1 MRVCV
6 TGGTGFIG
14 GALVRRLLADG
25 HEVRVLAR
33 PSPRADAIEAQGAL
47 VVRGE
52 LADSAA
58 IESAVK
64 ETDLVFHAAA
74 KVTGGGTREQF
85 VEANVKGT
93 ERLLESCLRLGARRI
108 VHLSSIAVYG
118 SAKEDEII
126 DEATP
131 FDEKPEGRD
140 FYSQSK
146 IAADALVT
154 SFAQK
159 NISPTVI
166 LRSGIVYGPGRPL
179 PVGLLGFRMGRVS
192 IVFGTPHQRFP
203 LNYVENL
210 VDALLLSMKPS
221 GDTLRQYIVLDDDDL
236 TLGQYHRIK
245 SDADHTHSIFLP
257 GWPVLVGGPLGG
269 IPRRQAQR
277 ALQDRHYSSS
287 RIRQQLG
294 WSPRVGLKDAIEQT
308 LKRSG

>member
-14 GALVRRLLADG
+14 GALVRRLLAEG
-25 HEVRVLAR
+25 HEVCVLAR
-33 PSPRADAIEAQGAL
+33 PSPRADALEAQGAS

-58 IESAVK
+58 IENAVK

-74 KVTGGGTREQF
+74 RVTRGGPREQF

-93 ERLLESCLRLGARRI
+93 ERLLEACLRLGTRRI

-118 SAKEDEII
+118 SAKEGEII
-126 DEATP
+126 DEAAP
-131 FDEKPEGRD
+131 FDEKLEGRD

-146 IAADALVT
+146 IAADALAA

-159 NISPTVI
+159 NKSPTVI
-166 LRSGIVYGPGRPL
+166 LRPGIVYGPGKPL
-179 PVGLLGFRMGRVS
+179 PVALLGFRMGRIN
-192 IVFGTPHQRFP
+192 IVFGTPHQWFP

-210 VDALLLSMKPS
+210 VDALLLCMKPS
-221 GDTLRQYIVLDDDDL
+221 SDTLRQYIILDDDDL
-236 TLGQYHRIK
+236 SLGKYHRIK

-257 GWPVLVGGPLGG
+257 GWPVLAGGPLGG
-269 IPRRQAQR
+269 VPRRQAQR
-277 ALQDRHYSSS
+277 ALQNRHYSSS
-287 RIRQQLG
+287 RIRQELG
-294 WSPRVGLKDAIEQT
+294 WSPRIGLKEAIGQT

>member
-1 MRVCV
+1 
-6 TGGTGFIG
+6 
-14 GALVRRLLADG
+14 VRRLLAER

-33 PSPRADAIEAQGAL
+33 PSPRADALAAQG
-47 VVRGE
+47 VEVIRGD
-52 LADSAA
+52 LADFAA
-58 IESAVK
+58 IENAVK

-74 KVTGGGTREQF
+74 KVTGGGAREQF
-85 VEANVKGT
+85 FAANVKGT
-93 ERLLESCLRLGARRI
+93 ERLLESCLRRGARRI

-118 SAKEDEII
+118 SAKEDEVI

-131 FDEKPEGRD
+131 FDQKPEGRD

-146 IAADALVT
+146 IAADELAV

-159 NISPTVI
+159 NKLPTVI
-166 LRSGIVYGPGRPL
+166 LRPGIVYGPGKPL
-179 PVGLLGFRMGRVS
+179 PVGLLGFRMGRINV
-192 IVFGTPHQRFP
+192 VFGAPHQRFP

-221 GDTLRQYIVLDDDDL
+221 SDTLRQYIILDDDDL
-236 TLGQYHRIK
+236 TLGKYHRIK

-257 GWPVLVGGPLGG
+257 GWPVLAGGPLGG

-277 ALQDRHYSSS
+277 ALQNRHYSSN
-287 RIRQQLG
+287 RIRQELG
-294 WSPRVGLKDAIEQT
+294 WSPRIGLKEAIGQA